1 MERGSGDSFLV
12 EVAKRDAATLL
23 PIIAQHVRPGT
34 VAFTAKGGHTLGNIS
49 VRNTLR
55 AEMLPSVW
63 PYVACCVQH
72 AT

>member
-1 MERGSGDSFLV
+1 MDLRHSRKG
-12 EVAKRDAATLL
+12 
-23 PIIAQHVRPGT
+23 HN
-34 VAFTAKGGHTLGNIS
+34 AKGGHTLGNIS
-49 VRNTLR
+49 ARNTLH